1 MPKMKLSQTRFAIA
15 LALLVITS
23 SGCGVINRI
32 RSKNQ
37 LNEAA
42 RAYREAHFDEA
53 EQHSRRALELDPNNK
68 TAPLF
73 IARIVHR
80 EYRPGINTPE
90 NMAKARQAIEE
101 YKRLL
106 QNDPKN
112 EEAYK
117 AVASLLGAL
126 KEEDAQRSWIVQ
138 RANDGNADSDKR
150 SEAYVVLASKDWH
163 CSNEITDLPANKTTT
178 VDPTNNRATVTYK
191 KPKEEKDFQAAR
203 MCVTRGLEEVE
214 NAIKYDP
221 NSESA
226 WSYKTNLLLE
236 SSKLAEMD
244 GKMDEKAQLDKQR
257 EAAQKRTDELAKINQ
272 EKAEQKRKE
281 EEAKHSPTPPAG

>member
-1 MPKMKLSQTRFAIA
+1 MKLSQTRLLIV
-15 LALLVITS
+15 LAVLVVSS
-23 SGCGVINRI
+23 SGCSVINRI

-42 RAYREAHFDEA
+42 RAYREAHFEEA
-53 EQHSRRALELDPNNK
+53 EAHSRKALELDPDNK

-80 EYRPGINTPE
+80 EYRPGVNTPE
-90 NMAKARQAIEE
+90 NMAKARQAIDE
-101 YKRLL
+101 YKKLL
-106 QNDPKN
+106 DKDPKN

-126 KEEDAQRSWIVQ
+126 REDQQQRDWIMK
-138 RANDGNADSDKR
+138 RANDGSADADKR
-150 SEAYVVLASKDWH
+150 SEAYVVLGSKDWH
-163 CSNEITDLPANKTTT
+163 CSNEITDLPANKVTT
-178 VDPTNNRATVTYK
+178 VDPTSNKATVSYK
-191 KPKEEKDFQAAR
+191 KPKDEKDFQNAK
-203 MCVTRGLEEVE
+203 MCVTRGLEEIE
-214 NAIKYDP
+214 NAIKLDP
-221 NSESA
+221 NSEAA

-244 GKMDEKAQLDKQR
+244 NRMDDKAQLDKQR
-257 EAAQKRTDELAKINQ
+257 EAAQKRTDQLSKINQ

-281 EEAKHSPTPPAG
+281 EEAKRSPTPAG

>member
-1 MPKMKLSQTRFAIA
+1 MKLSRTRIAIV
-15 LALLVITS
+15 LAFLVITS

-42 RAYREAHFDEA
+42 RAYREAHFEEA
-53 EQHSRRALELDPNNK
+53 EQHSRKALELDPNNK
-68 TAPLF
+68 SAPLF

-90 NMAKARQAIEE
+90 NIAKARAAIEE
-101 YKRLL
+101 YKKLL

-117 AVASLLGAL
+117 AIASLLGAI
-126 KEEDAQRSWIVQ
+126 KEEQQQRAWIAQRASD
-138 RANDGNADSDKR
+138 ASLDPDKR

-163 CSNEITDLPANKTTT
+163 CSNEITDLPTNKTTSI
-178 VDPTNNRATVTYK
+178 DPVNNKATVSYK
-191 KPKEEKDFQAAR
+191 KPKEEKDFQAAK

-214 NAIKYDP
+214 NAIKLDP

-236 SSKLAEMD
+236 ASKLAEMD
-244 GKMDEKAQLDKQR
+244 GKPDQKAQLDKQR
-257 EAAQKRTDELAKINQ
+257 EIAQKRTDELSKINQ
-272 EKAEQKRKE
+272 AKAEQKRKE
-281 EEAKHSPTPPAG
+281 EEAKKAASAPGG

>member
-1 MPKMKLSQTRFAIA
+1 MKLSRTRIAIV
-15 LALLVITS
+15 LAFLVISS

-32 RSKNQ
+32 RSKSQ

-42 RAYREAHFDEA
+42 RAYREAHFEEA
-53 EQHSRRALELDPNNK
+53 EQHSRRALELDPTNK

-90 NMAKARQAIEE
+90 NLAKAHAAIEE
-101 YKRLL
+101 YKKLL

-117 AVASLLGAL
+117 AIASLLGAI
-126 KEEDAQRSWIVQ
+126 KEEQQQRAWIVQ
-138 RANDGNADSDKR
+138 RASDTSANPDKR

-163 CSNEITDLPANKTTT
+163 CSNEITDLPTNKTTT
-178 VDPTNNRATVTYK
+178 IDPVNNKATVSYK
-191 KPKEEKDFQAAR
+191 KPKDEKDFQAAK
-203 MCVTRGLEEVE
+203 MCVARGLEEVE
-214 NAIKYDP
+214 NAIKFDP

-236 SSKLAEMD
+236 ASKLAEME
-244 GKMDEKAQLDKQR
+244 GRMDQKAQLDKQE
-257 EAAQKRTDELAKINQ
+257 EAAQKRTDELSKINQ
-272 EKAEQKRKE
+272 AKAEQKRKE
-281 EEAKHSPTPPAG
+281 EEAKKAASAPGG